1 MRYKKFVDLSYY
13 DDHQVVLSGRRIRRS
28 GAAALVESLRR
39 GSQSDRMYE
48 YGKFSS
54 AVWHRIE
61 FHAVR
66 RRTGRNEH
74 DETSSGVSS
83 TGYFAIA
90 IVGLMLD
97 DRRGAMLCDSRV

>member
-1 MRYKKFVDLSYY
+1 VRYKKFVDLSYY
-13 DDHQVVLSGRRIRRS
+13 DDHQAVLSERRTRRS
-28 GAAALVESLRR
+28 GGPSSRVFVED
-39 GSQSDRMYE
+39 QSDRMYE
-48 YGKFSS
+48 SGGKFSS
-54 AVWHRIE
+54 AVVASHR
-61 FHAVR
+61 FRAVRR

-97 DRRGAMLCDSRV
+97 DRRGAML